1 MPKRTKRGKWTP
13 QIRARFLKV
22 LRETGNA
29 REAYRRIG
37 HQNMFQRRRRS
48 DPEFARDW
56 AAAEAE
62 ADAAN
67 RDKKSA
73 FAGIEEAPG
82 PMMPAEGDP
91 TALLR
96 PGAKTKRPEPAYAI
110 RKTRGGRTQIA
121 LVAERNMGAEQE
133 AEFLAR
139 LRATGNFSASALAMG
154 FQPASLFQRMRRWPG
169 FARNCDEALV
179 EAGVSLDYALVAHAH
194 VLLRDPE
201 ELGIEAES
209 AAKFDPV
216 TAMRILSFIDRRRTG
231 GTLRGRRRKGPPERS
246 FDEAVESVLAKIEA
260 IERHRQLQARREKPD
275 DPPPSGETERN
286 PEA

>member
-1 MPKRTKRGKWTP
+1 MGRRKKRGRWTP
-13 QIRARFLKV
+13 QIRKRFLKV

-37 HQNMFQRRRRS
+37 HQNMFIRRRRS
-48 DPEFARDW
+48 EPDFARDW

-62 ADAAN
+62 ADAAH
-67 RDKKSA
+67 REATSA
-73 FAGIEEAPG
+73 FSGLDETAAPSAA
-82 PMMPAEGDP
+82 PKDDPA
-91 TALLR
+91 ALLR
-96 PGAKTKRPEPAYAI
+96 PAPKTKRTAPSYAI

-121 LVAERNMGAEQE
+121 LVAERNMDAEQE

-169 FARNCDEALV
+169 FARNCDEALA
-179 EAGVSLDYALVAHAH
+179 EAGVTLDYALVAHAH
-194 VLLRDPE
+194 VLLRDPK
-201 ELGIEAES
+201 ELGIETEG

-216 TAMRILSFIDRRRTG
+216 TAMRILSFLDRRRTG

-246 FDEAVESVLAKIEA
+246 FEEAVESVLAKIAA
-260 IERHRQLQARREKPD
+260 IERHEKWKA
-275 DPPPSGETERN
+275 GEQGGE
-286 PEA
+286 EGG